1 MTTITVEELEVA
13 SIARKQARNVHS
25 PKQKKRFGLIWRVS
39 LEEARRLP
47 LDVLAE
53 RLACQQMG
61 QFRRGRGQRR
71 PLPCRRALNRGEN
84 GEQQSRLSPR

>member
-25 PKQKKRFGLIWRVS
+25 PKQKKRFELIWRVS

-53 RLACQQMG
+53 RLAC
-61 QFRRGRGQRR
+61 
-71 PLPCRRALNRGEN
+71 
-84 GEQQSRLSPR
+84 